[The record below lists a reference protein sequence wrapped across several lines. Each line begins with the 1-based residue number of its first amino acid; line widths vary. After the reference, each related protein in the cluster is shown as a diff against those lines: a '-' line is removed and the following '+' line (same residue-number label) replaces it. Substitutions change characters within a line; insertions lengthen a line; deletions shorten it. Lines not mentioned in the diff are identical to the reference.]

1 MHKKWYN
8 YESNIYIVIVI
19 ERKGNK
25 RAFSN
30 REELIKEILLIRIL
44 AEEVI
49 VNFFEMIWEN

>member
-30 REELIKEILLIRIL
+30 REELIKEIPLIRIL